1 MQKEITVAEF
11 AEELTA
17 RIDGSKGIDCC
28 KEELKTFAELAR
40 RKMPDEKISVDWKE
54 A

>member
-1 MQKEITVAEF
+1 MKREITIKEF
-11 AEELTA
+11 VGDLLK
-17 RIDGSKGIDCC
+17 RIEQAKTIDCC